1 MDEKKLKKI
10 IDEQT
15 EDMEIPESLQPEAVE
30 EMLRERTE
38 EIQKKSRKSRYK
50 KGLAAAACCLLVTGA
65 VAGGALWLKGNSSSD
80 QAAIGDTAGDVPSKT
95 GKDTALFEVTGIKT
109 AESYEAVYDYL
120 QTAKE
125 VQQAK
130 YGRMDNGRDM
140 AAGATEELAVAAEA
154 DSATGNLGYY
164 DTNVREEGVGEADV
178 VKTDGKRIYTK
189 VGQTIKIA
197 GIEQDD
203 IEALGEVLIEQDTYG
218 AEFFVSGDR
227 LIITYT
233 MTEVVDQ
240 VTEEGEIYGGYY
252 REYAVAETFDVSNPA
267 EPKSLGKVTQSGGYN
282 TLRVVGD
289 YVYLFSD
296 LYADAYNLKRDD
308 ISTYIPSVQG
318 KSLNCEDILMPQI
331 SDGNAYTIVTS
342 FSLDNPGEKVD
353 SKAIFGSGGM
363 CYVSGNNIYIC
374 EADYGTADLGNTST
388 CIRKVSY
395 NDGVLEAVGQTRIEG
410 TLNDSFSIDEYEGNL
425 RLVTTVRYSYGGEIM
440 LLDDAAVSPDSAASE
455 DERQNTNTLYI
466 LDENLNELS
475 RIEDLAPDESVYS
488 ARFMGNTGYFVTYR
502 QMDPLFSV
510 DLSDP
515 ANPQIIGS
523 LKIPGFSEYLHP
535 YGDGLLLGI
544 GMDTDDTGTTTNGVK
559 LSMFDISDPSDVQ
572 EVQKYVLENMYATD
586 VAYNYK
592 AALVDVGKNLIGFAA
607 YGDEQVYYVFSYDEN
622 GFSLLFERNLAGLYN
637 NPRMLY
643 SGDKIYL
650 VAGNVIESYR
660 FGTFEKVDDIVL

>member
-1 MDEKKLKKI
+1 MDEKELKEI

-38 EIQKKSRKSRYK
+38 EIRKKSRKSQYK
-50 KGLAAAACCLLVTGA
+50 KGLAAAACCLLVAGA
-65 VAGGALWLKGNSSSD
+65 VAGGALWLKGNPSSD
-80 QAAIGDTAGDVPSKT
+80 QAATGDTAGDVLSKT

-120 QTAKE
+120 QTANE
-125 VQQAK
+125 ARQAK
-130 YGRMDNGRDM
+130 YGRMDSGRDM
-140 AAGATEELAVAAEA
+140 AAGATAELAVTA
-154 DSATGNLGYY
+154 DSATGNSGYY

-197 GIEQDD
+197 GIEQDT
-203 IEALGEVLIEQDTYG
+203 IVSLGEVPIEQDMYD

-252 REYAVAETFDVSNPA
+252 REYAVAETFDVSSPA

-296 LYADAYNLKRDD
+296 FYADTYNLERDD
-308 ISTYIPSVQG
+308 ISTYIPAVQG
-318 KSLNCEDILMPQI
+318 KSLNCEDILMPEI

-342 FSLDNPGEKVD
+342 FSIDDPGEKVD

-374 EADYGTADLGNTST
+374 EADYGTEDLEVTST

-395 NDGVLEAVGQTRIEG
+395 NDGILEAVGQTRIEG

-425 RLVTTVRYSYGGEIM
+425 RLVTTKRYGNDNEIM
-440 LLDDAAVSPDSAASE
+440 LFDDSAVSTDSSAFA
-455 DERQNTNTLYI
+455 DERRNTNTLYI

-510 DLSDP
+510 DLTDP

-572 EVQKYVLENMYATD
+572 EVQKFVLENTYSMD

-622 GFSLLFERNLAGLYN
+622 GFNLLFERNLTGMYN